1 MEVDMA
7 IDPVP
12 AITEADATGETAE
25 IYADIR
31 ATLGIGVVNL
41 IWRHLATM
49 DGALPWVWSAIRP
62 VYVSGSA
69 AREAAVLF
77 DGLGLPEMP
86 LFPPSALRLAGV
98 AGGNRET
105 VIAILD
111 SYNRGNSLNLIALS
125 ALDTKPSGAA
135 PSASM
140 RTVEA
145 VDRPIPALPSMEEL
159 KPDVRDIV
167 LALSELGA
175 GPDDRIIPSLY
186 RHLAGWPGFLGLA
199 WTAIAPL
206 HHDGRLKVLMERGW
220 SAAHQH
226 AGCIAGEVSRGPE
239 PASAAE
245 ARAGI
250 EEFKRTAISRMVPVA
265 MIIRR
270 MMGEGDGTEA

>member
-1 MEVDMA
+1 MA

>member
-1 MEVDMA
+1 MA

-12 AITEADATGETAE
+12 AITEAEATGETAE

-49 DGALPWVWSAIRP
+49 DGALPWVWSAIKP
-62 VYVSGSA
+62 VYVSGA
-69 AREAAVLF
+69 ASREAAELF

-86 LFPPSALRLAGV
+86 LFPPSTLRLAGV
-98 AGGNRET
+98 ADADRDM

-125 ALDTKPSGAA
+125 SLDARPSGQP
-135 PSASM
+135 PSSSSK
-140 RTVEA
+140 VIEA
-145 VDRPIPALPSMEEL
+145 VGKAIPPLPSMEVL
-159 KPDVRDIV
+159 KPDTRDLV
-167 LALSELGA
+167 LALSTLGA
-175 GPDDRIIPSLY
+175 GPGDRIIPSLY
-186 RHLAGWPGFLGLA
+186 RHLADWPGFLSLA
-199 WTAIAPL
+199 WTAIAPM

-220 SAAHQH
+220 DAAHQH
-226 AGCIAGEVSRGPE
+226 AGRIAGEVTVGPE
-239 PASAAE
+239 PASADL

-270 MMGEGDGTEA
+270 MMG

>member
-1 MEVDMA
+1 MA

-12 AITEADATGETAE
+12 AITEAEATGETAE

-49 DGALPWVWSAIRP
+49 EGALPWVWSAIKP
-62 VYVSGSA
+62 VYVSGAA
-69 AREAAVLF
+69 AREAAELF
-77 DGLGLPEMP
+77 NGLGLPNMP
-86 LFPPSALRLAGV
+86 GFPASALRLAGV
-98 AGGNRET
+98 SDADRET
-105 VIAILD
+105 VVAILD

-125 ALDTKPSGAA
+125 TLATPPSGEA
-135 PSASM
+135 PTSSSG
-140 RTVEA
+140 TVEA
-145 VDRPIPALPSMEEL
+145 VAKPIPPLPSMEALE
-159 KPDVRDIV
+159 PDIRDLV

-175 GPDDRIIPSLY
+175 GPEDRIIPSLY
-186 RHLAGWPGFLGLA
+186 RHLADWPGYLGLI
-199 WTAIAPL
+199 WSVIGPM

-220 SAAHQH
+220 DAAHRH
-226 AGCIAGEVSRGPE
+226 AGRISDQIALGPE
-239 PASAAE
+239 PPSAAE

-270 MMGEGDGTEA
+270 MMG